1 MLSTLLRNILTLPTL
16 PTLPTLTSF
25 GRGKLTSFGRGKLSS
40 FGQDGPKWEGLT
52 RKTDLL
58 RNSFFYA
65 FILHSNLRLDSVY
78 GIKKPEPNDSGFL
91 CSGDRTRTCD
101 LRVMSPTSSQLLHPA
116 MYLHCF
122 ILIFFDSLIEGY
134 KGMIF
139 FLIYQINRVKAAV
152 FG

>member
-1 MLSTLLRNILTLPTL
+1 MDLNGALLRKPSCFN
-16 PTLPTLTSF
+16 
-25 GRGKLTSFGRGKLSS
+25 
-40 FGQDGPKWEGLT
+40 
-52 RKTDLL
+52 
-58 RNSFFYA
+58 NSFFYA

-116 MYLHCF
+116 MYLSLLYFNFYSGYSPDELLRRGGLHPAMYLHCS